1 MQVQVAQLRDVL
13 AILKPAVPRK
23 SNLPVLSNIL
33 VKDGQL
39 VATDMDTM
47 VIIDMPEADGSFLFP
62 YAEVMDML
70 KYVQARDYLT
80 MQHKR
85 GELKLT
91 WSEGEATY
99 PSEDV
104 QAYPDIPAFEPQ
116 DEADVDG
123 DSFIPALV
131 AALPYASTD
140 PARGVLCGVT
150 AQFGK
155 PIEVSAGDGF
165 RMAHIVLPLMYPVE
179 HTAIIPAG
187 SVSVLSHVMAKTQR
201 QPDLV
206 DALVPTILSKRW
218 LRVAFDGK
226 RGMRVVVSPTVSLI
240 VKLIE
245 GQPPSWLKIIPKE
258 EPILTASLFAR
269 ELETAVRRVSN
280 VAHQNKGMVR
290 LQFHD
295 GAAIISAKAEGREVS
310 AKITAIDLMGAPNRF
325 ALDVKYLTEYL
336 KDKDSIVRLSW
347 TGNMAPVALEHG
359 KSPKVLIM
367 PMNAEWGND
376 LGAPQREP
384 EAVADPP
391 GKPAQEAPKASH
403 AKTRRQPKKK
413 T

>member
-1 MQVQVAQLRDVL
+1 MEVQVAQLRDAL

-23 SNLPVLSNIL
+23 PTLAVLSNIL

-39 VATDMDTM
+39 MATDMDTM

-70 KYVQARDYLT
+70 KYVKARDYLV

-85 GELKLT
+85 RELKLT

-99 PSEDV
+99 PSKDV
-104 QAYPDIPAFEPQ
+104 EEYPDIPAFEPQ
-116 DEADVDG
+116 DEANIDG

-140 PARGVLCGVT
+140 PQRPILSGVT
-150 AQFGK
+150 VQFGA
-155 PIEVSAGDGF
+155 PIEISAGDGF
-165 RMAHIVLPLMYPVE
+165 RMAHIVLPLTYPVE
-179 HTAIIPAG
+179 HTTIIPAG

-201 QPDLV
+201 QPDLA

-226 RGMRVVVSPTVSLI
+226 RGMRVVVSPTVSVI
-240 VKLIE
+240 VKLVE

-280 VAHQNKGMVR
+280 VAHQSSGIVR

-295 GAAIISAKAEGREVS
+295 GTAIISAKAEGREVS
-310 AKITAIDLMGAPNRF
+310 AKIAVLDLMGAPNRF
-325 ALDVKYLTEYL
+325 ALNVKYLTEYL
-336 KDKDSIVRLSW
+336 RGKDSIVKLSW
-347 TGNMAPVALEHG
+347 TGNTAPVSLEHT

-367 PMNAEWGND
+367 PMNAEWD
-376 LGAPQREP
+376 KELPAPQPEP

-403 AKTRRQPKKK
+403 AKSRRQPKKK
-413 T
+413 R

>member
-23 SNLPVLSNIL
+23 SNLPILSNIL

-39 VATDMDTM
+39 MATDMDTM
-47 VIIDMPEADGSFLFP
+47 VIVRMPEADGSFLFP

-70 KYVQARDYLT
+70 KYVKAGDYLT

-99 PSEDV
+99 PSKDV
-104 QAYPDIPAFEPQ
+104 ADYPDIPAFEPQ
-116 DEADVDG
+116 DEADIDG
-123 DSFIPALV
+123 DSFLPALV
-131 AALPYASTD
+131 AALPYVSTD

-150 AQFGK
+150 VQFGK

-165 RMAHIVLPLMYPVE
+165 RMAHIVLPLVYPVE
-179 HTAIIPAG
+179 HTTIMPAD

-240 VKLIE
+240 VKLLE
-245 GQPPSWLKIIPKE
+245 GQPPSWHKITPKE
-258 EPILTASLFAR
+258 EPILTVSLFAR

-280 VAHQNKGMVR
+280 VAHQGSGIVR
-290 LQFHD
+290 LLFHD
-295 GAAIISAKAEGREVS
+295 GTGIISAKAEGREVS

-325 ALDVKYLTEYL
+325 ALNVKYLTEYL
-336 KDKDSIVRLSW
+336 RDKDSIVKLSW
-347 TGNMAPVALEHG
+347 TGNTAPVALEHS

-367 PMNAEWGND
+367 PMNAEWGEE
-376 LGAPQREP
+376 LPTPQREP

-391 GKPAQEAPKASH
+391 GKPAQEAPKASR
-403 AKTRRQPKKK
+403 AKSRRQLKGKK
-413 T
+413 